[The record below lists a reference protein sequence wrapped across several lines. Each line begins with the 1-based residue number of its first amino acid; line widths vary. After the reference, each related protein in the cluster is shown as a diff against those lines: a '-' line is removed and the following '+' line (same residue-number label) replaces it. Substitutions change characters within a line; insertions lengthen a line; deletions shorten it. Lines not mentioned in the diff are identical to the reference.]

1 MSRQRAGRGQTK
13 HKEDIRNMQ
22 RDFFKPGRSVAISDR
37 GMAATSHPQATL
49 AAVDILRAGGSA
61 VDAAVAAVALQGV
74 IDPHMTGIGG
84 DCFALYCPAGGK
96 PVALNGSGRSP
107 QKATL
112 DYYLEKGFTA
122 IPDDSP
128 HAVTVPGAVDAWCK
142 LIGAYG
148 RFDMG
153 RVLAPAIAAAEN
165 GYCITPRVE
174 LDWVRYSDR
183 VGKYPASAAYF
194 LPNGR
199 APRTGERM
207 TNPALAATL
216 KSIASHGRDAFY
228 RGAVAAEITALLR
241 SLGGLHEESDFSGYS
256 AFETNPI
263 TAKYRGRDLLECPP
277 NGQGLAALLITRIL
291 DGFDLRDPKLTEA
304 DRIHLLAEATKAAY
318 AKRDQLIADP
328 QHVTFD
334 IGDLLSDRSIDAMR
348 REISLDRAADASIW
362 DGPTHKDTVYV
373 SVVDGDGN
381 AISLINSVFFAFGSG
396 IYAPRSGVL
405 LQNRGAGFVVK
416 EGHPNAIGPS
426 KLPFHTI
433 IPAMLMEDGKPRM
446 SFGVMGGQYQAVGH
460 AHMLS
465 QILDRDLD
473 PQQASD
479 QPRSFC
485 YGGKLALEPTIAE
498 DVRRDLEG
506 RGHVTEWADE
516 PLGGCQAIMIDHER
530 GVLLGASDHRKDG
543 VALGY

>member
-1 MSRQRAGRGQTK
+1 
-13 HKEDIRNMQ
+13 MQ
-22 RDFFKPGRSVAISDR
+22 SRDFFRPGRSVAISDR

-61 VDAAVAAVALQGV
+61 VDAAVAAVALQSV

-84 DCFALYCPAGGK
+84 DCFALYSPAGGK
-96 PVALNGSGRSP
+96 PVSLNGSGRAP
-107 QKATL
+107 KKVEL
-112 DYYLEKGFTA
+112 DYFIDRGMTS

-128 HAVTVPGAVDAWCK
+128 HAVTVPGAVDAWCR
-142 LIGAYG
+142 LVSAYG
-148 RFDMG
+148 RLDME
-153 RVLAPAIAAAEN
+153 RVLAPAIAAAEK

-174 LDWVRYSDR
+174 LDWVRYGDR
-183 VGKYPASAAYF
+183 VGKFPASAAYF

-216 KSIASHGRDAFY
+216 RRIARDGRDAFY
-228 RGAVAAEITALLR
+228 KGTVAAEIVEVLQ
-241 SLGGLHEESDFSGYS
+241 SFGGFHEESDFAEFAG
-256 AFETNPI
+256 FETSPI
-263 TAKYRGRDLLECPP
+263 SVKYRGRDLLECPP
-277 NGQGLAALLITRIL
+277 NGQGLAALLIARIL
-291 DGFDLRDPKLTEA
+291 DGFDLRDPKLSEA
-304 DRIHLLAEATKAAY
+304 DRIHLLAEASKAAY
-318 AKRDQLIADP
+318 AKRDEIIADP
-328 QHVTFD
+328 VHMTADLD
-334 IGDLLSDRSIDAMR
+334 ILLSDRSIEAIR
-348 REISLDRAADASIW
+348 RQISLDKASACLDW
-362 DGPTHKDTVYV
+362 DGPVHKDTVYV
-373 SVVDGDGN
+373 SVVDRDGN
-381 AISLINSVFFAFGSG
+381 AISLINSIFFAFGSG

-416 EGHPNAIGPS
+416 KGHPNAIGPG

-433 IPAMLMEDGKPRM
+433 IPAMLAEGGKTRM

-479 QPRSFC
+479 QPRSFW
-485 YGGKLALEPTIAE
+485 YNGKLSLEPTISE
-498 DVRRDLEG
+498 EVRLDLER

-516 PLGGCQAIMIDHER
+516 PLGGAQAIYIDHER

-543 VALGY
+543 IALGY